1 MEKVKN
7 PWVSFDKLTKF
18 EQYML
23 TKDGINIDEIESL
36 YLTSEIL
43 SRYHIYVLIDLVTDM
58 QLTLYKGYLYNLYGK
73 ELTDEEVYSMAS
85 PAISKKI
92 DYKSNILIPKNLP
105 IEYGYRLAHDSALIK
120 ALKERGISVDL
131 NELRKLFPNYKAMLY
146 YCGEKSC
153 IDNIILKNELNKIGL
168 EDYSKTIITRL
179 LGEEA
184 YLTLGKDT
192 LGYDDTIKSENLK
205 ISLSISK
212 KKPNIKRLIKEHK
225 KSTK

>member
-85 PAISKKI
+85 PAISKK
-92 DYKSNILIPKNLP
+92 
-105 IEYGYRLAHDSALIK
+105 
-120 ALKERGISVDL
+120 
-131 NELRKLFPNYKAMLY
+131 
-146 YCGEKSC
+146 
-153 IDNIILKNELNKIGL
+153 
-168 EDYSKTIITRL
+168 
-179 LGEEA
+179 
-184 YLTLGKDT
+184 
-192 LGYDDTIKSENLK
+192 
-205 ISLSISK
+205 
-212 KKPNIKRLIKEHK
+212 
-225 KSTK
+225 